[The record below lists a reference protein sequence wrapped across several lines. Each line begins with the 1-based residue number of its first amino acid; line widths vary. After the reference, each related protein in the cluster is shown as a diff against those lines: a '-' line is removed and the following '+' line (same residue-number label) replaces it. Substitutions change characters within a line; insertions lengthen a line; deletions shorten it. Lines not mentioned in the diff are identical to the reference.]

1 MALHDPNDDHLAAPP
16 QPQEDQPIAAAVS
29 PPGVGGLAVV
39 QVLGVGAIERGCRFL
54 HSRGG
59 RRLETLPDD
68 LLKLASW
75 MDGDEHIDDVVV
87 TSSHRGTAESLLIT
101 THGSVRVVERIL
113 ICLQRTGVHIDRR
126 LETWQIWDALSP
138 TESSVMSHL
147 PRARTQRVAVWLT
160 DQIVHLP
167 ATVERI
173 IRSLECGQESDAIAD
188 MQLLERTFSC
198 AQVLLD
204 GAAVVIAGPPNVGKS
219 TLANRLFDRPW
230 SQESDQPGTTRDWV
244 RQPLAINGIPIQ
256 LTDTAGLRQTDDPVE
271 AQAIRQTHPL
281 IRSADLQILVLDG
294 SRADSRIQQQWMD
307 ELLDPARLLIILN
320 KLDLGTRDSVLL
332 DVSKTARRAP
342 LLVSALCGE
351 GLDELRS
358 AISGFLMPPKGD
370 PPLSCIWDDGQLAC
384 IQQALALAQTDASQ
398 AAKLLRHT
406 FLGHHSEK

>member
-1 MALHDPNDDHLAAPP
+1 MALHDPNDDHLARPD
-16 QPQEDQPIAAAVS
+16 QPQEDQPIAAVVS
-29 PPGVGGLAVV
+29 PHGVGGLAAV
-39 QVLGVGAIERGCRFL
+39 QLVGDGAIERACRFL

-59 RRLETLPDD
+59 RRLEALPDD
-68 LLKLASW
+68 VLKLASW

-87 TSSHRGTAESLLIT
+87 AASRRGAAESLLIT

-113 ICLQRTGVHIDRR
+113 ICLQRAGVRVDRR
-126 LETWQIWDALSP
+126 LETSQIWDALSP

-160 DQIVHLP
+160 DQIVNLP

-173 IRSLECGQESDAIAD
+173 IRSLEGGQESDAMAS
-188 MQLLERTFSC
+188 MQVLERSFSS
-198 AQVLLD
+198 AQVLLN
-204 GAAVVIAGPPNVGKS
+204 GAAVVIVGPPNVGKS

-256 LTDTAGLRQTDDPVE
+256 LTDTAGLRQTDDPME

-307 ELLDPARLLIILN
+307 ELLDPARLLVILN

-342 LLVSALCGE
+342 LLVSALGGE

-358 AISGFLMPPKGD
+358 AISGFLMPPNGD
-370 PPLSCIWDDGQLAC
+370 PPLSCIWDDSQLAC
-384 IQQALALAQTDASQ
+384 IQQALALAQADASQ
-398 AAKLLRHT
+398 AAELLRHT
-406 FLGHHSEK
+406 FWGHRSKK